1 MTTYSDRTAEIAELL
16 ATIPPHVR
24 RVEAVAKRTS
34 GPAKVVLDRYAA
46 AGLEVEIA
54 LQRERLGVKV

>member
-1 MTTYSDRTAEIAELL
+1 MTAENHAEIAELL

-24 RVEAVAKRTS
+24 RVEAVAKRVS
-34 GPAKVVLDRYAA
+34 GPAKAVLDKYAA
-46 AGLEVEIA
+46 AALEVMLT

>member
-1 MTTYSDRTAEIAELL
+1 MTAENRVEIAELL

-24 RVEAVAKRTS
+24 RVEAVARRTN
-34 GPAKVVLDRYAA
+34 GPARVALDRYAA

-54 LQRERLGVKV
+54 LQRKKLGVKV